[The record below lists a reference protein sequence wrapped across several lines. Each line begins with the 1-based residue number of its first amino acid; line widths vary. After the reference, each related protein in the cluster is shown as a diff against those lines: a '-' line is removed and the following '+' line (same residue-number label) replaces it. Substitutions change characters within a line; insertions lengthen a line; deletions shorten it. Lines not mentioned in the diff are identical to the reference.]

1 MSTVLQAFSSNMSYQ
16 YNTYAHLGAGRG
28 GTLIDNGIT

>member
-1 MSTVLQAFSSNMSYQ
+1 MSIVLQAFSSNMSYQ
-16 YNTYAHLGAGRG
+16 QDTYAHLGAGQG